1 MFLQQCLIRGKHLI
15 CFEYMDGFEISAP
28 AAFVVVRAQLKVVG
42 QGSRREADVFA
53 CKNKTQKSFK

>member
-1 MFLQQCLIRGKHLI
+1 
-15 CFEYMDGFEISAP
+15 MDGFEISAP